1 MTDTQGATG
10 LVARLNALQPWA
22 LAGLRIIMGLAFLP
36 HGTMKLFGFPG
47 GNHPNVPLLS
57 LVGIAGI
64 IEVAAGVL
72 LVVGFQTRLIAFIAS
87 GEMAFAYFLRHAPK
101 GFWPDNN
108 GGEPAV
114 LFCFVFLYLVFAG
127 AGKLALDKR

>member
-10 LVARLNALQPWA
+10 LVGKLNAAQPWA
-22 LAGLRIIMGLAFLP
+22 LGGLRIIMGLAFLP

-47 GNHPNVPLLS
+47 GAHPNVPILS
-57 LVGIAGI
+57 LVGIAGL
-64 IEVAAGVL
+64 IEVVAGLCLVL
-72 LVVGFQTRLIAFIAS
+72 GFQTRLVAFIAS

-108 GGEPAV
+108 GGEPAL
-114 LFCFVFLYLVFAG
+114 LFCFVFLFLVFAG